1 MQSDETSL
9 SICILVRVPFDRSF
23 SAAMA
28 KMREEPNWMA
38 QVRVDME
45 GERVKK
51 SSEGLRGVRK
61 GYFSPT
67 TWPWNLTLMVL

>member
-38 QVRVDME
+38 QVRVDMGE
-45 GERVKK
+45 GDFY
-51 SSEGLRGVRK
+51 
-61 GYFSPT
+61 YFSPT